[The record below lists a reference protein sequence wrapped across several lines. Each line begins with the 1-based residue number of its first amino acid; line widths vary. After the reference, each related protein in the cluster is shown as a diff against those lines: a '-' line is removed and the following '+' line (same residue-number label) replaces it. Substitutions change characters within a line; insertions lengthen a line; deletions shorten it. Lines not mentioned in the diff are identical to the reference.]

1 MAETLGCPKQT
12 PGKPNPKD
20 LRQEWPSSH
29 QALGTSSF
37 GDQGCNCGTV
47 DLKPTAHRVPSPQ
60 RTDEGSSCVTLESH
74 GPSLGS
80 MSLWAGSLGMTGVS
94 FGIQSLTPASQSLG
108 RESPGTLG
116 DIWEDPTPRGRTT
129 RDMTLSLPPVPPT
142 SLCPSGLEDPAYQSP
157 SHSKPGFPSM

>member
-1 MAETLGCPKQT
+1 MAQVAETLGC
-12 PGKPNPKD
+12 PNPKD
-20 LRQEWPSSH
+20 LRQEWPSSR
-29 QALGTSSF
+29 QALGTSSL

-60 RTDEGSSCVTLESH
+60 GTDEGSSCVTLESH

-80 MSLWAGSLGMTGVS
+80 MSLWAGSLGVTGVS
-94 FGIQSLTPASQSLG
+94 FGIQSLTPTSLPISWKRIPWNTRGLLG
-108 RESPGTLG
+108 RP
-116 DIWEDPTPRGRTT
+116 PTPRGRTT

-157 SHSKPGFPSM
+157 PHSKPGFPSM